1 MLFRSQDGGAE
12 RNLANALLD
21 NRDFS
26 GAALHA
32 QRAMALRPDDPVV
45 HDLLGLALAPQGK
58 LDEAEAQFKRAL
70 EIDPTDSE
78 IRGHLAAVLQL
89 RGSPARVLPRADGPS
104 PRAGS
109 GPP

>member
-1 MLFRSQDGGAE
+1 
-12 RNLANALLD
+12 LD
-21 NRDFS
+21 NRDFG

-32 QRAMALRPDDPVV
+32 QRAVTLRPDDPVV

-58 LDEAEAQFKRAL
+58 LDEAEAQFRRAL
-70 EIDPTDSE
+70 EIDPTDGE
-78 IRGHLAAVLQL
+78 VRGHLAAVLRL
-89 RGSPARVLPRADGPS
+89 RGSSARVPPKADGPS